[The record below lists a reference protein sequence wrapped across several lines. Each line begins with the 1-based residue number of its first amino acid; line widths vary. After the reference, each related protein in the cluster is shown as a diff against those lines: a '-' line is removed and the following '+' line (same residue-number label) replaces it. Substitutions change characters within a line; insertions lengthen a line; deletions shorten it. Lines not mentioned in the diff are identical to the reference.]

1 MARVKLDLPEKFDF
15 VTEMPVRITD
25 INYGR
30 HLGNDALLAFI
41 HEARVRY
48 LQSRG
53 LSELDVGGC
62 GLIMVDAV
70 LVYKAQA
77 AYGDMLS
84 IEVTTQDFAPLG
96 CDFVFRVT
104 NPKNGKEVARAKTGV
119 VCFDYSLNKLVP
131 CPEKFLAAFGQPY
144 RISDL

>member
-1 MARVKLDLPEKFDF
+1 MARVKLLLPEKFEF

-30 HLGNDALLAFI
+30 HLGNDALLSFI

-48 LQSRG
+48 LMSRG
-53 LSELDVGGC
+53 LSELEVGGC

-77 AYGDMLS
+77 VYGDILS
-84 IEVTTQDFAPLG
+84 IEVAAQDFTPLG
-96 CDFVFRVT
+96 CDFAYRVT
-104 NPKNGKEVARAKTGV
+104 NPKTGAEIARAKTGII
-119 VCFDYSLNKLVP
+119 CYDYTRQKPVK
-131 CPEKFLAAFGQPY
+131 CPEKFLAAFGQP
-144 RISDL
+144 IPP